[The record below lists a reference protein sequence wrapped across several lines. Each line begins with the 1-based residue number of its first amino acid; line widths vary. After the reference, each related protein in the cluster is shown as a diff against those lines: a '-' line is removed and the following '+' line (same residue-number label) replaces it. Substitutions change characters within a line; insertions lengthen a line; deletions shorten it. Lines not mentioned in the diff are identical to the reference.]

1 MSKCTSIFTAQSA
14 VPIYTVLVWGWG
26 GGEVEQ
32 VIVNREKEIF
42 IVVFTYT

>member
-1 MSKCTSIFTAQSA
+1 MSIFMAQSA
-14 VPIYTVLVWGWG
+14 VPIYTVLVWGG
-26 GGEVEQ
+26 GEQ